1 MIVSKMISV
10 WLMAATAW
18 AKSASTASGL
28 AVEVYKNG
36 SYTVLLNGKTWYAS
50 GPTFVHCENTLFTTE
65 NASLK
70 LTKTTQSTGT
80 DGVLGPYKETKLEWM
95 AGSTPFVTSVQEF
108 LSPPRAYG
116 GDGSVVI
123 FSQSFPN
130 GAKDTSLTGNP
141 QQDQNGIMSSW
152 PAFMVDAPPPSTN
165 TNSSDSL
172 PDPRG
177 FVTFSGRFLE
187 SSKGGAF
194 DSDHCCSSGESTGPL
209 AVFSKGSWDTVTFS
223 PASNFMAGV
232 MYSGNAEGHGN
243 QKYIATGLMGSFT
256 SVPVGFEYKSVLVHG
271 TGLTATM
278 KAWGTMLL
286 NTYNNTRNVRD
297 ITLTELGFATDNGAF
312 YYRGNTERLPNGT
325 RVNYEQTLLDVQKYA
340 ASQNIPYKYWQ
351 LDSWWY
357 FEGPGGGCQNWTARS
372 NVFPDGLAG
381 LYKRTGLVSQAH
393 NRYWAPNVDYAKQNG
408 GTYDFI
414 VEPHMSIPNS
424 QQFWDDL
431 MYNASLWG
439 MQVYEQDWL
448 FTEFQGLNATLE
460 NATLGRD
467 WLMQMGEGA
476 RKVNAGIQYCMSY
489 PKHVLQSVEIPAV
502 TQFRAGDDYGPGQS
516 TNCHFPYCVYYIG
529 TTSIVAWALDLAPA
543 KDNFWSTTG
552 NETDSPYSPST
563 HEPYSEME
571 CAISAFSTG
580 PVQPSDKIG
589 FSNSS
594 LILQACTTNGTLLQ
608 PSKPATTIDECF
620 AQAAGFG
627 TGPVATKEYNEPV
640 MSTHS
645 QVSGHKWVHVLSI
658 GLNSSF
664 DLYPRHVPLE
674 MDSTA
679 TYIQYTRDDV
689 PAYGGKVSLKEFS
702 ATSPMRLAPCLYT
715 DFGVTYAAPVLGNGM
730 AILGEMAK
738 WVPLSPIRFRAIDEG
753 AGGAVTITLAGA
765 PNEVV
770 HVATYHSGAITDTV
784 CTLNAD
790 GMGTLNL

>member
-1 MIVSKMISV
+1 MCDCC
-10 WLMAATAW
+10 
-18 AKSASTASGL
+18 KSALRHDHAMKNERIPDCGFFPILSAAHNVNFALHYRSPGL
-28 AVEVYKNG
+28 NLCYTK
-36 SYTVLLNGKTWYAS
+36 SYVHECGCIRSHFLTTGLIVCLN
-50 GPTFVHCENTLFTTE
+50 
-65 NASLK
+65 
-70 LTKTTQSTGT
+70 
-80 DGVLGPYKETKLEWM
+80 
-95 AGSTPFVTSVQEF
+95 STPAAMAV
-108 LSPPRAYG
+108 LHIIRAH
-116 GDGSVVI
+116 SMVLAACV
-123 FSQSFPN
+123 F
-130 GAKDTSLTGNP
+130 ADT
-141 QQDQNGIMSSW
+141 
-152 PAFMVDAPPPSTN
+152 
-165 TNSSDSL
+165 
-172 PDPRG
+172 
-177 FVTFSGRFLE
+177 
-187 SSKGGAF
+187 
-194 DSDHCCSSGESTGPL
+194 
-209 AVFSKGSWDTVTFS
+209 
-223 PASNFMAGV
+223 
-232 MYSGNAEGHGN
+232 
-243 QKYIATGLMGSFT
+243 
-256 SVPVGFEYKSVLVHG
+256 
-271 TGLTATM
+271 
-278 KAWGTMLL
+278 
-286 NTYNNTRNVRD
+286 
-297 ITLTELGFATDNGAF
+297 
-312 YYRGNTERLPNGT
+312 
-325 RVNYEQTLLDVQKYA
+325 
-340 ASQNIPYKYWQ
+340 
-351 LDSWWY
+351 
-357 FEGPGGGCQNWTARS
+357 
-372 NVFPDGLAG
+372 
-381 LYKRTGLVSQAH
+381 
-393 NRYWAPNVDYAKQNG
+393 
-408 GTYDFI
+408 
-414 VEPHMSIPNS
+414 
-424 QQFWDDL
+424 
-431 MYNASLWG
+431 
-439 MQVYEQDWL
+439 
-448 FTEFQGLNATLE
+448 
-460 NATLGRD
+460 
-467 WLMQMGEGA
+467 GA